1 MCPFCITTIGLI
13 VAGAVSTGG
22 LAALALTVT
31 DHKGDTPHI
40 HLEPTEGSSEHAS

>member
-22 LAALALTVT
+22 VAALVLKECERKSDPAQ
-31 DHKGDTPHI
+31 GIPNSNQR
-40 HLEPTEGSSEHAS
+40 SSHHAD